1 MAETWDLARLT
12 QEWTARGLDR
22 RDLMKMIAAGAGGA
36 ALATLLGV
44 SPDRA
49 VAASAKQASDT
60 PVSIRW
66 DAPVFLNPLFS
77 TSGSE
82 QQIERLMFGA
92 LVKMSDALVPTP
104 DLAETVDVSDDAS
117 VYTFKLHEGITFND
131 GTPLT
136 SADVQFTLERAIDTR
151 TGSYWKGRLVGI
163 KGAADYADQKADSIV
178 GIETPDDLT
187 IILTMEKPNSA
198 FLINLCNF
206 AGLGILP
213 KHILEGVPPEAMQ
226 EDPFT
231 LAPTVTAGAFSFT
244 KFEVD
249 QYLEV
254 ARNDS
259 YFGAA
264 PALDRMFL
272 KIVTPDVGI
281 AQLETG
287 EIDLMSLPISEKERV
302 STLDGITVVSV
313 PSPSMSFLALNM
325 SSPALQNKGMRQ
337 AMMQAIDRAGIL
349 AQVYQGEGEITN
361 SPIFGPEWM
370 GVPEGLN
377 EYAYDVDAAKAA
389 LDASGWDTSQEV
401 SMLVVVPAS
410 KEDEAAAAIIQEQ
423 LKQAG
428 ITLNIL
434 NIDSAELARRV
445 IQGNDYDIMYGG
457 GGVFRADP
465 SISATYFLTQNFTPA
480 GGNYSHYS
488 NPQIDDLYPQG
499 SAVKDTEERKAVY
512 TQIAQILNDELPW
525 IYLWSPNSVYAFRN
539 RLQGFAAPSYTNNK
553 FWNAETWSVTE

>member
-22 RDLMKMIAAGAGGA
+22 RDLFKMIAAGAGGA
-36 ALATLLGV
+36 ALATLFGI
-44 SPDRA
+44 SPERTA
-49 VAASAKQASDT
+49 AASAKQASDT
-60 PVSIRW
+60 PVSILW
-66 DAPVFLNPLFS
+66 AKPVWLNPLFS

-92 LVKMSDALVPTP
+92 LVKMSDVLVPTP
-104 DLAETVDVSDDAS
+104 DLAETVEVSDDAS

-136 SADVQFTLERAIDTR
+136 SADVKFTLERAIDTR
-151 TGSYWKGRLVGI
+151 TGSYWKGRLIGI
-163 KGAADYADQKADSIV
+163 KGAADFADQKADSIV

-187 IILTMEKPNSA
+187 VILTMEKPNSA

-213 KHILEGVPPEAMQ
+213 KHILESVAPEAMQ
-226 EDPFT
+226 QDPFT
-231 LAPTVTAGAFSFT
+231 QAPTVTAGAFSFV
-244 KFEVD
+244 KHEVD
-249 QYLEV
+249 QYMEV
-254 ARNDS
+254 ARSDK
-259 YFGAA
+259 YFGPA

-272 KIVTPDVGI
+272 KITTPDVAI

-287 EIDLMSLPISEKERV
+287 EIDLMSLPISEQERV
-302 STLDGITVVSV
+302 SKLEGITTVAV
-313 PSPSMSFLALNM
+313 PSPSMTFLALNM
-325 SSPALQNKGMRQ
+325 NSPKLQNKGMRQ
-337 AMMQAIDRAGIL
+337 AMMQALDREGIL
-349 AQVYQGEGEITN
+349 AQVYQGQGEITN

-377 EYAYDVDAAKAA
+377 LYPYDVEAAKKTLA
-389 LDASGWDTSQEV
+389 DSGWDTSQEIE
-401 SMLVVVPAS
+401 MLVTGPSS
-410 KEDEAAAAIIQEQ
+410 KEDEATVAIIQEQ

-428 ITLNIL
+428 INMKLL

-445 IQGNDYDIMYGG
+445 IQGNDYEVMYGG

-465 SISATYFLTQNFTPA
+465 SISATYFLTQNFTPG
-480 GGNYSHYS
+480 GGNYSHYT

-499 SAVKDTEERKAVY
+499 TAVKDEAERKAVY
-512 TQIAQILNDELPW
+512 TEIAKILNDELPW
-525 IYLWSPNSVYAFRN
+525 IYLWSPNSVFAFRN

>member
-1 MAETWDLARLT
+1 
-12 QEWTARGLDR
+12 
-22 RDLMKMIAAGAGGA
+22 
-36 ALATLLGV
+36 
-44 SPDRA
+44 
-49 VAASAKQASDT
+49 
-60 PVSIRW
+60 
-66 DAPVFLNPLFS
+66 
-77 TSGSE
+77 
-82 QQIERLMFGA
+82 
-92 LVKMSDALVPTP
+92 
-104 DLAETVDVSDDAS
+104 
-117 VYTFKLHEGITFND
+117 
-131 GTPLT
+131 
-136 SADVQFTLERAIDTR
+136 
-151 TGSYWKGRLVGI
+151 
-163 KGAADYADQKADSIV
+163 
-178 GIETPDDLT
+178 
-187 IILTMEKPNSA
+187 MEKPNSA

-213 KHILEGVPPEAMQ
+213 KHILEGVAPEAMQ

-231 LAPTVTAGAFSFT
+231 QAPTVTAGAFSFV
-244 KFEVD
+244 KYEVD

-254 ARNDS
+254 ARNDT

-272 KIVTPDVGI
+272 KIVTPDVAI

-287 EIDLMSLPISEKERV
+287 EIDLTSLPISEKERV
-302 STLDGITVVSV
+302 STLEGITVVSV

-325 SSPALQNKGMRQ
+325 NSPVLQNKGMRQ

-389 LDASGWDTSQEV
+389 LDASGWDKSQEV
-401 SMLVVVPAS
+401 NMLVVVPAS

-423 LKQAG
+423 LKQVG

-445 IQGNDYDIMYGG
+445 IQGNDYEIMYGG

-465 SISATYFLTQNFTPA
+465 SISATYFLTQNFTPG

-488 NPQIDDLYPQG
+488 NPQIDELYPQG
-499 SAVKDTEERKAVY
+499 SAVKDTTERQAVY
-512 TQIAQILNDELPW
+512 TQIAQILNDDLPW

-539 RLQGFAAPSYTNNK
+539 RLQGFAAPSYSNNK